1 MASQSVTGATGGRAD
16 AGPDPVLDAWF
27 GDERDGRRDLPR
39 RKRWFRGGRALD
51 AALRERF
58 GATIEAAGRGE
69 LDRWRESPDGTLALI
84 VLLDQFPRHVHR
96 GTAAA
101 FAHDARALDL
111 AAEGI
116 ARGHLARLPL
126 VQAVFHVMPYA
137 HDESLASQRRALELF
152 GELSRR
158 APPELDDFARAT
170 LQSAE
175 EHAAII
181 ERFGRYPHR
190 NAALG
195 RPSSADERRWL
206 AGRER
211 RFGQ

>member
-1 MASQSVTGATGGRAD
+1 MTSATGGRAE
-16 AGPDPVLDAWF
+16 PDPNPETVLDAWF

-51 AALRERF
+51 ATLRERF
-58 GATIEAAGRGE
+58 GAAIEAADRGE
-69 LDRWRESPDGTLALI
+69 LDRWRETPGGTLALI

-101 FAHDARALDL
+101 FAHDARALVL
-111 AAEGI
+111 AEEGI
-116 ARGHLARLPL
+116 ARGHLERLPL
-126 VQAVFHVMPYA
+126 VQGVFHVMPYS
-137 HDESLASQRRALELF
+137 HDESRASQRRALGLF

-158 APPELDDFARAT
+158 APPELGDFARAT
-170 LQSAE
+170 LKSAE

-190 NAALG
+190 NAVLG
-195 RPSSADERRWL
+195 RRSSAEERRWL
-206 AGRER
+206 AGRRR